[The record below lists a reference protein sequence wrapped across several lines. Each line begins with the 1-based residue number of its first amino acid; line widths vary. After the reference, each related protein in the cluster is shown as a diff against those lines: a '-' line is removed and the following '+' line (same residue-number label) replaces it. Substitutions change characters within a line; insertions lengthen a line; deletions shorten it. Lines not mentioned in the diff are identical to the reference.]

1 MQSWRLLIVIILGL
15 AGAVA
20 VSLWKHIEM
29 PVRERLGLETPSPS
43 TSAPPP
49 SANQPSPADDAA
61 QPGRSETA
69 RPRASGVPSS
79 PGFDPLFATLGI
91 LRPVEQSEAL
101 DFALPDLEGRPVRLR
116 EFRGKLVLLNFWATW
131 CTPCLHEMPSMERL
145 YQTFKQTPFV
155 LLAVSTDRQG
165 AQAAG
170 PFVENLK
177 LTFPVLLDSA
187 AEVSRHYGVRGL
199 PTSYL
204 IDPDGRIIGAAIG
217 GRDWSR
223 TEAKALIAG
232 LLRQAPALIDD
243 PSQAHK

>member
-1 MQSWRLLIVIILGL
+1 MKSRRLLMVIILGF

-20 VSLWKHIEM
+20 VLLWRHIEM
-29 PVRERLGLETPSPS
+29 PGRQRLGLETPSPS

-49 SANQPSPADDAA
+49 STNQPSPADNAA
-61 QPGRSETA
+61 QPEHPETA

-79 PGFDPLFATLGI
+79 PGLDPLFAALG
-91 LRPVEQSEAL
+91 LVRPIEPSEAL
-101 DFALPDLEGRPVRLR
+101 DFTLPDLEGRPVRLR
-116 EFRGKLVLLNFWATW
+116 EFRGKLVLLSFWATW

-165 AQAAG
+165 AQAAK
-170 PFVENLK
+170 PFVENLN
-177 LTFPVLLDSA
+177 LTFPVLLDST
-187 AEVSRHYGVRGL
+187 AEVSQHYGVRGL

-223 TEAKALIAG
+223 TEAKALMAG
-232 LLRQAPALIDD
+232 ILRQTSALIDD
-243 PSQAHK
+243 PAQAPK

>member
-43 TSAPPP
+43 TSALPP

-61 QPGRSETA
+61 QPGGSETA

-101 DFALPDLEGRPVRLR
+101 DFALLDLECMRCLAWNGSTKLSNRRLSCCWRCRRTGKGPKRP
-116 EFRGKLVLLNFWATW
+116 GHSW
-131 CTPCLHEMPSMERL
+131 
-145 YQTFKQTPFV
+145 
-155 LLAVSTDRQG
+155 
-165 AQAAG
+165 
-170 PFVENLK
+170 
-177 LTFPVLLDSA
+177 
-187 AEVSRHYGVRGL
+187 
-199 PTSYL
+199 
-204 IDPDGRIIGAAIG
+204 RI
-217 GRDWSR
+217 
-223 TEAKALIAG
+223 
-232 LLRQAPALIDD
+232 
-243 PSQAHK
+243 

>member
-1 MQSWRLLIVIILGL
+1 MKSWRLLSVIILGL
-15 AGAVA
+15 AGGVA
-20 VSLWKHIEM
+20 VLLWTHIEM
-29 PVRERLGLETPSPS
+29 PGRDRLGLETPSPS

-49 SANQPSPADDAA
+49 STNQPSPADDAV

-69 RPRASGVPSS
+69 RPRASEVPSS
-79 PGFDPLFATLGI
+79 PGLDPLFAALGM

-101 DFALPDLEGRPVRLR
+101 DFTLPDLEGRPVRLR

-145 YQTFKQTPFV
+145 YQTFKQTMFV

-170 PFVENLK
+170 PFVQNLK
-177 LTFPVLLDSA
+177 LTFPVLLDSV
-187 AEVSRHYGVRGL
+187 AEVSQHYGVRGL

-232 LLRQAPALIDD
+232 LLRQASAHTDD
-243 PSQAHK
+243 PTQVHK